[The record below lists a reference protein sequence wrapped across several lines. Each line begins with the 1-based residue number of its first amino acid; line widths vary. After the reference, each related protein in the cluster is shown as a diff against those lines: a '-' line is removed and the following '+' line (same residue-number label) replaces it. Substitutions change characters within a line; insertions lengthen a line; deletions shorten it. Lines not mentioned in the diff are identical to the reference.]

1 MKIAVLGPEGTYSEK
16 AARLWSQELPD
27 AVLIYF
33 RDFEEILVAVECGA
47 VEAGVVP
54 VENSLE
60 GAVTAVMDLL
70 LRLDVV
76 IAGELNL
83 PISSCLIGS
92 GEGEIKIILSHPQAL
107 AQCRQYLREHYP
119 GAEIRTTGS
128 TSHAARLAQEFAEM
142 AAIAGPEAAEKY
154 GLHILARD
162 IQDVRENT
170 TRFIIVE
177 KKMPAA
183 TGRDKTSLV
192 IYLQRDRPGAL
203 YSILQEFARRS
214 INLTRIESRPSRR
227 GLRRLLLLHRPGG
240 ACQRQFSKGG
250 AGGNSREGGHGQG
263 AGVLPQSVRLVVS
276 FWSGSLFQQP
286 SGER

>member
-1 MKIAVLGPEGTYSEK
+1 MVAG
-16 AARLWSQELPD
+16 AAN
-27 AVLIYF
+27 ATLIYF

-119 GAEIRTTGS
+119 GLRS
-128 TSHAARLAQEFAEM
+128 
-142 AAIAGPEAAEKY
+142 GP
-154 GLHILARD
+154 
-162 IQDVRENT
+162 
-170 TRFIIVE
+170 
-177 KKMPAA
+177 PAPPA
-183 TGRDKTSLV
+183 TL
-192 IYLQRDRPGAL
+192 PAWP
-203 YSILQEFARRS
+203 RS
-214 INLTRIESRPSRR
+214 SRR
-227 GLRRLLLLHRPGG
+227 WRR
-240 ACQRQFSKGG
+240 
-250 AGGNSREGGHGQG
+250 
-263 AGVLPQSVRLVVS
+263 
-276 FWSGSLFQQP
+276 
-286 SGER
+286 